1 MRVAL
6 DKVNGCFFLSYLW
19 GGCDREIW
27 LIQLTVCHVLC
38 RFALVTANCYFCVF
52 ILGGEPEHLLNTAG
66 EWFLLKLTA
75 FVFMVGGSLSQNFL
89 LESC

>member
-1 MRVAL
+1 MPL
-6 DKVNGCFFLSYLW
+6 MG
-19 GGCDREIW
+19 
-27 LIQLTVCHVLC
+27 CHVLC

-75 FVFMVGGSLSQNFL
+75 FVFSWWEVFSVRIFL
-89 LESC
+89 WQVAKCLGTNVLIAYFSESRRGH